1 MQSFFSTISFSRR
14 RLHRTLIGLSL
25 TVPLMAIVAC
35 GSGSTPSASTASPAT
50 TEAAAES
57 NSATDAP
64 KLALVLS
71 GSSTDQ
77 SWDQAAFEAAEKLK
91 EQGVEVAVSEA
102 VDPANVTAVLRQYAE
117 QGYNLIVA
125 HSFSYRDAVF
135 EVAEE
140 FPDVNFAWAGGI
152 GEISENVADYDQPFY
167 QGAYL
172 IGLVAAQLSET
183 GQLGALYG
191 FDIPVCHA
199 MGEAMLA
206 GAKQVR
212 PDATLTSAAVGDWY
226 DVAKAKE
233 AALSQAE
240 TGVDFWIGCGQGPT
254 LGQIEAAKEAG
265 GYATGYVG
273 DMSALGPEVVASNLI
288 WNMEPL
294 FQQML
299 KDTAADSF
307 ANQFYKLAVS
317 EGVIQVEIPEAF
329 QDDVGAEVIQAIDD
343 TKAQIASGA
352 IEVPFVPK

>member
-1 MQSFFSTISFSRR
+1 MKNSFFP
-14 RLHRTLIGLSL
+14 LALIFPIIAL
-25 TVPLMAIVAC
+25 TAC
-35 GSGSTPSASTASPAT
+35 GSDTTPTADAPDTAET
-50 TEAAAES
+50 TEAT
-57 NSATDAP
+57 TDAEAAASGQ

-77 SWDQAAFEAAEKLK
+77 SWDQAAYEAGQALEG
-91 EQGVEVAVSEA
+91 QGVALAISEA
-102 VDPANVTAVLRQYAE
+102 VDPADVAAVLRQYAE
-117 QGYNLIVA
+117 QGYDLIVA
-125 HSFSYRDAVF
+125 HSFSYQDAVF

-152 GEISENVADYDQPFY
+152 GETAENVADYDQPFY

-172 IGLVAAQLSET
+172 VGLVAGQLSET

-206 GAKQVR
+206 GAQQIN

-240 TGVDFWIGCGQGPT
+240 TGVDYWLGCGQGPT

-265 GYATGYVG
+265 GYATSYVG
-273 DMSALGPEVVASNLI
+273 DMSSLGPEVVASNLV
-288 WNMEPL
+288 WNMQPL

-299 KDTAADSF
+299 DDTAGDTFAD
-307 ANQFYKLAVS
+307 QFYKLAVPD
-317 EGVIQVEIPEAF
+317 GVIQVEVNPGF
-329 QDDVGAEVIQAIDD
+329 QDQVGPEVLANIEQ
-343 TKAQIASGA
+343 TKEKIAAGEV
-352 IEVPFVPK
+352 EVPFVPQ

>member
-1 MQSFFSTISFSRR
+1 MKNYLFS
-14 RLHRTLIGLSL
+14 LALTLPLLAL
-25 TVPLMAIVAC
+25 TAC
-35 GSGSTPSASTASPAT
+35 GTDTAPTAEAPDETDAT
-50 TEAAAES
+50 AATADAES
-57 NSATDAP
+57 AATGQ

-77 SWDQAAFEAAEKLK
+77 SWDQAAYEAGKALEGK
-91 EQGVEVAVSEA
+91 GVELAVSEA
-102 VDPANVTAVLRQYAE
+102 VDPADVAAVMRQYAE
-117 QGYNLIVA
+117 AGYDLIVA
-125 HSFSYRDAVF
+125 HSFSYQDAVF

-140 FPDVNFAWAGGI
+140 FPEVNFAWAGGI
-152 GEISENVADYDQPFY
+152 GETSENVADYDQPFY

-172 IGLVAAQLSET
+172 VGLVAAELSET

-206 GAKQVR
+206 GAQQVN

-240 TGVDFWIGCGQGPT
+240 TGVDYWIGCGQGPT

-265 GYATGYVG
+265 GYTTGYVG
-273 DMSALGPEVVASNLI
+273 DMSSLGPEVVASNLI

-299 KDTAADSF
+299 DDTAGDTFAD
-307 ANQFYKLAVS
+307 QFYKLAVP
-317 EGVIQVEIPEAF
+317 EGVIQVEVTSEF
-329 QDDVGAEVIQAIDD
+329 QDEVGDEIMASLEQ
-343 TKAQIASGA
+343 TKEQIAAGEV
-352 IEVPFVPK
+352 EVPFVPK

>member
-1 MQSFFSTISFSRR
+1 MASLFSRR
-14 RLHRTLIGLSL
+14 HLHHTLIGLSL
-25 TVPLMAIVAC
+25 TLPLLAIAACSPGSAPADGADSAETTETAADPAPESDTPRMAI
-35 GSGSTPSASTASPAT
+35 
-50 TEAAAES
+50 
-57 NSATDAP
+57 
-64 KLALVLS
+64 VLS

-77 SWDQAAFEAAEKLK
+77 SWDQAAFEAGEALK
-91 EQGVEVAVSEA
+91 AQGVEVAVSEA
-102 VDPANVTAVLRQYAE
+102 VDPADVAAVLRQYAE
-117 QGYNLIVA
+117 QGYDLIVA
-125 HSFSYRDAVF
+125 HSFSYQDAVF

-152 GEISENVADYDQPFY
+152 GETSENVADYDQPFY

-172 IGLVAAQLSET
+172 IGLVAAKLSET
-183 GQLGALYG
+183 GKLGALYG

-206 GAKQVR
+206 GAQQVR

-254 LGQIEAAKEAG
+254 LGQIEAAKESG

-273 DMSALGPEVVASNLI
+273 DMSSLGPEVVASNLI

-299 KDTAADSF
+299 NDTAAGSF
-307 ANQFYKLAVS
+307 ADQFYKLAVP
-317 EGVIQVEIPEAF
+317 EGVIQVDVPAEF
-329 QDDVGAEVIQAIDD
+329 QDEVGEDVIKAIDE
-343 TKAQIASGA
+343 TKAQIAAGEV
-352 IEVPFVPK
+352 EVPFVPQ